1 MDTIVRSKQVI
12 YWTNVVIEKEED
24 IHINGTIINILLC
37 ADHQIYNG
45 RQWKWPTYKYEQVTW
60 DSYFHWRNKGL
71 CFWGEYNRRVKI
83 AESKETIR
91 EILNFNWLGCNMG
104 SNTYVKLLH
113 KVQNLCGTIWWTVL
127 EGPWST
133 ILKFCNVIEIPVVV
147 MDLNAGLLILTKQ
160 IQRVETSEMP
170 FWQRKRDTAWQKLKW
185 KCNWRILYKTYITR
199 EQNITKRNGWNIWK
213 RWEIESPPKKHR
225 FQI

>member
-1 MDTIVRSKQVI
+1 
-12 YWTNVVIEKEED
+12 
-24 IHINGTIINILLC
+24 
-37 ADHQIYNG
+37 
-45 RQWKWPTYKYEQVTW
+45 
-60 DSYFHWRNKGL
+60 
-71 CFWGEYNRRVKI
+71 
-83 AESKETIR
+83 
-91 EILNFNWLGCNMG
+91 
-104 SNTYVKLLH
+104 
-113 KVQNLCGTIWWTVL
+113 
-127 EGPWST
+127 
-133 ILKFCNVIEIPVVV
+133 VV